1 MSILLTFTIFLPL
14 AGMIAVLMSKSDK
27 QARTYGMTVTFVTA
41 VLCTLVALQCF
52 GVERNEYTLTVDES
66 WISVGETLDI
76 RYHIGV
82 DGLSGMLIFLT
93 GLLAFCAGIASLG
106 IKENVKG
113 YWAMFLLLH
122 VGVLG
127 TFAALDMFLF
137 YVFWEIMLLPMYFLI
152 GIWGGPRRIYAA
164 IKFFLYTLAGSILLL
179 AGNLVLYFTLGS
191 DTNFSG
197 NPLSIVD
204 ITAYAQTADGGIL
217 GSLGDWGASI
227 ANWVFIG
234 MFIAFA
240 VKVPVFPFHTWLPDA
255 HVEAPTPI
263 SVILAGILLKL
274 GGYGMLRINFPFF
287 PEVMQDAAFWIALL
301 GMINIVYGAFVAM
314 AQTDFKKMIAYS
326 SVSHMG
332 FCLLGFAA
340 MTSEGVTG
348 GVLQLF
354 NHGTIS
360 GLLFLVV
367 GVVYERAHH
376 RDLNRFGGV
385 LWKMPVYGSIAIVAM
400 FASLGLPG
408 LSGFWGEMMTFL
420 GSYKSNYYEGAKWIT
435 TVSLIGLVLTAVYY
449 LRAIQKVFLG
459 KLNPACENFEDASR
473 LELWAMIPLLIP
485 TILFGVWP
493 APLIN
498 IFKPWLEGML
508 NLFGG

>member
-1 MSILLTFTIFLPL
+1 MLPLLTFTIFVPL
-14 AGMIAVLMSKSDK
+14 AGMIAVLFSKSDT
-27 QARTYGMTVTFVTA
+27 QARTLGISFTFVTA
-41 VLCTLVALQCF
+41 VLCTVVAMNCF
-52 GVERNEYTLTVDES
+52 GVESGTYTLETDAS
-66 WISVGETLDI
+66 WIKVGESLDI

-93 GLLAFCAGIASLG
+93 GLLAICAGIASLN

-127 TFAALDMFLF
+127 TFAALDLFLF

-179 AGNLVLYFTLGS
+179 AGILVVYFTLADPKSGF
-191 DTNFSG
+191 TG

-204 ITAYAQTADGGIL
+204 ITAFAQQGPIL
-217 GSLGDWGASI
+217 GSLAAGASLAPWI
-227 ANWVFIG
+227 FAG

-287 PEVMQDAAFWIALL
+287 PEVMGSAAFWIGLL

-340 MTSEGVTG
+340 ITSEGVTG

-367 GVVYERAHH
+367 GVVYDRAHH

-408 LSGFWGEMMTFL
+408 LSGFWGEMTTFL
-420 GSYKSNYYEGAKWIT
+420 GSYKGGYDGAQWIT
-435 TVSLIGLVLTAVYY
+435 VVSLLGLVLTAAYY

-459 KLNPACENFEDASR
+459 KLNPACENFQDASKV
-473 LELWAMIPLLIP
+473 ELWAMIPLLIP

-493 APLIN
+493 APLID
-498 IFKPWLEGML
+498 IFKPWVDGILTTL
-508 NLFGG
+508 NLQ